1 MSSPNEMVITNGR
14 DQMSVSEDKT
24 NNFIPKNK
32 IWDSLIT
39 EDMNCEKLQNGR
51 EMRRDD
57 QQRIQSEKVRSVG
70 YNSK

>member
-14 DQMSVSEDKT
+14 DQMSVSKDKT

-57 QQRIQSEKVRSVG
+57 QQRIQSEKDRSVG